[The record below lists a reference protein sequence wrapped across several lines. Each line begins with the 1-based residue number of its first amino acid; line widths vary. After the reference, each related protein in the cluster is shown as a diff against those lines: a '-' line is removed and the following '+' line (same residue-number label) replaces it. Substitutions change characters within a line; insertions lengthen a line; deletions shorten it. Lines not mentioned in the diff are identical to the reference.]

1 MSCPLPPV
9 LPDSEA
15 AFAAHVAIHV
25 HEWYEY
31 CRQVYEYINTTQD
44 TLTETRETTSQTQLR
59 IQALELEIT
68 EYKRE
73 HENQTRLQLELQAVL
88 KYQKEREQEL
98 TDKLASTLAEKQ
110 RAIEMAIPTVRTVS
124 QDPTLQ
130 VPTKGNTV
138 NAARTPPSASD
149 ASSTPA
155 RLSEKQPDPD
165 KFTGDRKDLR
175 RFLSQVHEKMTVNR
189 DRFPDPQSRMS
200 YVNSRL
206 SGSPYAQVLPYIVRG
221 ICQLPDYEDILE
233 LLERAYGD
241 PNRVRNSRTELF
253 RLRQNNKEF
262 SVFFAE
268 FQRLALEGELSEEA
282 LPTLLEEAV
291 NRELKSMLLHHEPP
305 SREYHAFAKFLQD
318 LDNRRKQYE
327 ISATV
332 NPRTYA
338 TATRTRQETPTARPA
353 SPLRTPGTTKTTE
366 GSGEPMDLS
375 RGRSNRY
382 EKRECYR
389 CGSEKH
395 FVRDCPQPD
404 NRPVR
409 SRTTYRNAS
418 SRSPSPRTT
427 EYKNQTPPRS
437 ASPLSSSSAKGVSL
451 T

>member
-1 MSCPLPPV
+1 MSYPLPPV
-9 LPDSEA
+9 LPDSES
-15 AFAAHVAIHV
+15 AFAAHVTAHV

-31 CRQVYEYINTTQD
+31 CRQIYEYVD
-44 TLTETRETTSQTQLR
+44 TAQESLTETHQAALR
-59 IQALELEIT
+59 IQALELEI
-68 EYKRE
+68 EEHKRRSD
-73 HENQTRLQLELQAVL
+73 QLQAQSQAVRE
-88 KYQKEREQEL
+88 YQKEEIKEL
-98 TDKLASTLAEKQ
+98 TNSLAAAIAERNK
-110 RAIEMAIPTVRTVS
+110 AIELSAPIVRLTPPDTTI
-124 QDPTLQ
+124 QPLA
-130 VPTKGNTV
+130 KGN
-138 NAARTPPSASD
+138 AADATRTPPSTSD
-149 ASSTPA
+149 TSSTPA

-175 RFLSQVHEKMTVNR
+175 RFLSQIHEKMTVNR
-189 DRFPDPQSRMS
+189 DRFPNSQSRMS

-206 SGSPYAQVLPYIVRG
+206 NGNPYAQVLPYIVRG
-221 ICQLPDYEDILE
+221 ICQLPDYEAILE

-291 NRELKSMLLHHEPP
+291 NRELKGMLLHHEPP

-327 ISATV
+327 TFTTV
-332 NPRTYA
+332 TPKTYA
-338 TATRTRQETPTARPA
+338 NATRTRQETPVPVRTQTTRPQ
-353 SPLRTPGTTKTTE
+353 SPPRIPGAVRIAE
-366 GSGEPMDLS
+366 VSGDPMDLS
-375 RGRSNRY
+375 RGRSTRH
-382 EKRECYR
+382 ERKECYR

-395 FVRDCPQPD
+395 FVRDCPQPN

-409 SRTTYRNAS
+409 SRPVYEDAS
-418 SRSPSPRTT
+418 SRSPSPPST
-427 EYKNQTPPRS
+427 EYRTRMLLRP